1 MRTLPIERIS
11 SLDSPDIE
19 PYRTLR
25 APGHPGRGLFVAEGS
40 KVVLRLLESGLQPVS
55 FLLTPDW
62 VEKLADI
69 LPPLGPDVR
78 FFVAERRL
86 MEEIVGFRFH
96 QGIMAIARI
105 PDEPDP
111 RTLRQGH
118 LLVALDALHHAE
130 NVGVI
135 IRNCAGLGADAV
147 IAGET
152 CSDPWLRR
160 SVRNS
165 MGGIFRLPV
174 FRPASLGEF
183 LTGLRRGSGTRLIA
197 ADARGSATIDEESFQ
212 GNICILA
219 GNEEAGIR
227 QEILALCDTQ
237 ISIPMHHGVD
247 SLNVASAVAVLLHAA
262 RSRRAGAVGA

>member
-1 MRTLPIERIS
+1 MRAFPIELIT
-11 SLDSPDIE
+11 SLDSPGLE
-19 PYRTLR
+19 PYRSLR
-25 APGHPGRGLFVAEGS
+25 APARPGPGLFVAEGS
-40 KVVLRLLESGLQPVS
+40 KVVLRLVESGLKPVS

-62 VEKLADI
+62 AEKLPDI
-69 LPPLGPDVR
+69 LPPLDGDVR
-78 FFVAERRL
+78 LFVADRRL

-96 QGIMAIARI
+96 QGIMAIAKI
-105 PDEPDP
+105 PDQPDP
-111 RTLRQGH
+111 RALRRGH
-118 LLVALDALHHAE
+118 LLVALDAIHHAE

-174 FRPASLGEF
+174 FRPARLGEF
-183 LTGLRRGSGTRLIA
+183 LAGLRGTSGTRLIA
-197 ADARGSATIDEESFQ
+197 ADAHGSATIDEESFQ

-227 QEILALCDTQ
+227 PEILALCDTR
-237 ISIPMHHGVD
+237 IRIPMHCGVD
-247 SLNVASAVAVLLHAA
+247 SLNVASAVAVVLHAA
-262 RSRRAGAVGA
+262 RARRAGAGRA